1 MDMESSGE
9 VVSTPMDSG
18 SASEAIT
25 TPTERTFRQS
35 EVDGIVKKVKHEA
48 VEGYRRQQSEQ
59 PAYVEQKYSQNNQN
73 TGHVAGSPLSE
84 SDYRRMAAEEVQKAR
99 EQFIN
104 EQQSKQETDNA
115 QRIVNSFWDKVAPGK
130 EKYDDFES
138 VTGNIELSR
147 FPNTVQLLAEHVDNS
162 HDVLYEL
169 GKNRLKMSQ
178 LEQLSYMSPR
188 DAIVEVQ
195 RLAQSIKDNETSS
208 KIRQPNAPLSQQRPS
223 NVGTDSGGALSMR
236 ELKQKY
242 RA

>member
-1 MDMESSGE
+1 
-9 VVSTPMDSG
+9 
-18 SASEAIT
+18 
-25 TPTERTFRQS
+25 
-35 EVDGIVKKVKHEA
+35 
-48 VEGYRRQQSEQ
+48 
-59 PAYVEQKYSQNNQN
+59 
-73 TGHVAGSPLSE
+73 
-84 SDYRRMAAEEVQKAR
+84 
-99 EQFIN
+99 
-104 EQQSKQETDNA
+104 
-115 QRIVNSFWDKVAPGK
+115 
-130 EKYDDFES
+130 
-138 VTGNIELSR
+138 
-147 FPNTVQLLAEHVDNS
+147 VQLLAEHVDNS

-195 RLAQSIKDNETSS
+195 RLAQSIKDNETSG